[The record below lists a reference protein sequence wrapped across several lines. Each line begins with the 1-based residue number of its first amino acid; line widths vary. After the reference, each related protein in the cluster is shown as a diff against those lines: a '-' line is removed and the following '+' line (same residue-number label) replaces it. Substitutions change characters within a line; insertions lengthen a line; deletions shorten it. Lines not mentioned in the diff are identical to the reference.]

1 MRPIIIIFVFLI
13 SLMASSF
20 LSASNKDLYQKL
32 DVFGDVFDIIKK
44 NYVEDVNDKEVIEYA
59 INGMLQSLDPHS
71 GYMNTEIYV
80 EMQEETR
87 GEFGGLGIEVTME
100 NGYVKVISPID
111 DTPAAKAG
119 IRPGDYITH
128 IDDTG
133 VLGLSLQDA
142 VEMLRGPVGS
152 NIIITIVRIGEEDPI
167 NVEIKRAIITVR
179 AVRFNR
185 EGDVGYIRLISFS
198 EQADKGIKNAVQS
211 LTNEIGESNLVGFI
225 LDLRS
230 NPGGLLDQSAK
241 VTDNFLDTGEI
252 VSIKGRNKKD
262 ISRFS
267 ASRGDITDGKPIIVL
282 INQGSASAS
291 EIVAGALQDHKRAII
306 LGEQSYGKGSVQ
318 TIFPLKDSSAI
329 KMTTALYFTPSGDS
343 IHEIGI
349 TPDIEV
355 EFIYDDESEEEAKD
369 NQLEYALNLLS
380 NEIEKD

>member
-1 MRPIIIIFVFLI
+1 MRPITIIFVFLI
-13 SLMASSF
+13 SLIASSF

-167 NVEIKRAIITVR
+167 DVEIKRAIITVR

-225 LDLRS
+225 IDLRS

-355 EFIYDDESEEEAKD
+355 EFIYEDENQEEAKD

>member
-1 MRPIIIIFVFLI
+1 MRPITVIFVFLI
-13 SLMASSF
+13 SLIASSF

-355 EFIYDDESEEEAKD
+355 EFIYEDENQEEAKD

>member
-1 MRPIIIIFVFLI
+1 MRPITIIFVFLI
-13 SLMASSF
+13 SLIASSF

-167 NVEIKRAIITVR
+167 DVEIKRAIITVR

-225 LDLRS
+225 IDLRS

-252 VSIKGRNKKD
+252 VSIKGRHKND

-355 EFIYDDESEEEAKD
+355 EFIYEDEDQEEAKD

-380 NEIEKD
+380 NEIKKD

>member
-1 MRPIIIIFVFLI
+1 MRPITIIFVFLI
-13 SLMASSF
+13 SLIASSF

-152 NIIITIVRIGEEDPI
+152 DIIITIVRIGEEDPI
-167 NVEIKRAIITVR
+167 DVEIKRAIITVR

-198 EQADKGIKNAVQS
+198 EQANKGIKNAVQS

-355 EFIYDDESEEEAKD
+355 EFIYEDENQEEAKD

>member
-1 MRPIIIIFVFLI
+1 
-13 SLMASSF
+13 
-20 LSASNKDLYQKL
+20 
-32 DVFGDVFDIIKK
+32 
-44 NYVEDVNDKEVIEYA
+44 
-59 INGMLQSLDPHS
+59 MLQSLDPHS

-185 EGDVGYIRLISFS
+185 EGNVGYIRLISFS

-267 ASRGDITDGKPIIVL
+267 ASRGDITDGKPMIVL

-355 EFIYDDESEEEAKD
+355 EFIYEDESQEEAKD

-380 NEIEKD
+380 NEIKKD

>member
-1 MRPIIIIFVFLI
+1 M
-13 SLMASSF
+13 
-20 LSASNKDLYQKL
+20 
-32 DVFGDVFDIIKK
+32 
-44 NYVEDVNDKEVIEYA
+44 
-59 INGMLQSLDPHS
+59 
-71 GYMNTEIYV
+71 
-80 EMQEETR
+80 
-87 GEFGGLGIEVTME
+87 
-100 NGYVKVISPID
+100 
-111 DTPAAKAG
+111 
-119 IRPGDYITH
+119 
-128 IDDTG
+128 
-133 VLGLSLQDA
+133 GLSLQDA

-225 LDLRS
+225 IDLRS

-241 VTDNFLDTGEI
+241 VTNNFLDTGEI

-267 ASRGDITDGKPIIVL
+267 ATRGDITDGKPIIVL

-355 EFIYDDESEEEAKD
+355 EFIYEDENQEEAKD

>member
-1 MRPIIIIFVFLI
+1 MRPITVIFVFLI
-13 SLMASSF
+13 SLIASTF

-167 NVEIKRAIITVR
+167 DVEIKRAIITVR

-225 LDLRS
+225 IDLRS

-355 EFIYDDESEEEAKD
+355 EFIYEDENQEEAKD

>member
-1 MRPIIIIFVFLI
+1 MRPITIIFVFLI
-13 SLMASSF
+13 SLIASSF
-20 LSASNKDLYQKL
+20 LSASNKELYQKL

-152 NIIITIVRIGEEDPI
+152 DIIITIVRIGEEDPI
-167 NVEIKRAIITVR
+167 EVGIKRAIITVR

-198 EQADKGIKNAVQS
+198 EQADKGIKNAVQN

-267 ASRGDITDGKPIIVL
+267 ASRGDITDGKPIIIL

-355 EFIYDDESEEEAKD
+355 KFIYEDENQEETKD

>member
-1 MRPIIIIFVFLI
+1 MQTITIIFVFLI
-13 SLMASSF
+13 SLIASSF

-152 NIIITIVRIGEEDPI
+152 DIIITIVRIGEEDPI
-167 NVEIKRAIITVR
+167 DVEIKRAIITVR

-355 EFIYDDESEEEAKD
+355 EFIYEDENQEEAKD

>member
-1 MRPIIIIFVFLI
+1 MRPITIIFVFLI
-13 SLMASSF
+13 SLIASSF

-32 DVFGDVFDIIKK
+32 DIFGDVFDIIKK
-44 NYVEDVNDKEVIEYA
+44 NYVEDVNDKDVIEYA

-152 NIIITIVRIGEEDPI
+152 DIIITIVRIGEEDPI
-167 NVEIKRAIITVR
+167 DVEIKRAIITVR

-211 LTNEIGESNLVGFI
+211 LTNEIGESNLVGFV

-355 EFIYDDESEEEAKD
+355 EFIYEDENQEEAKD

>member
-1 MRPIIIIFVFLI
+1 MRPITIIFVFLI
-13 SLMASSF
+13 SLIASSF

-80 EMQEETR
+80 EMQEETK

-167 NVEIKRAIITVR
+167 DVEIKRAIITVR

-185 EGDVGYIRLISFS
+185 EGNVGYIRLISFS

-267 ASRGDITDGKPIIVL
+267 ASRGDITDGKPMIVL

-355 EFIYDDESEEEAKD
+355 EFIYEDESQEEAKD

>member
-1 MRPIIIIFVFLI
+1 MRPITIIFVFLI
-13 SLMASSF
+13 SLIASSF

-185 EGDVGYIRLISFS
+185 EGNVGYIRLISFS

-267 ASRGDITDGKPIIVL
+267 ASRGDITDGKPMIVL

-355 EFIYDDESEEEAKD
+355 EFIYEDENQEEARD

>member
-1 MRPIIIIFVFLI
+1 MQPIIIIFVFLI
-13 SLMASSF
+13 SLIASSL
-20 LSASNKDLYQKL
+20 LSASNRDLYQKL

-44 NYVEDVNDKEVIEYA
+44 NYVEDVNDKKVIEYA

-128 IDDTG
+128 IDDTN

-167 NVEIKRAIITVR
+167 DVEIKRAIITVK

-185 EGDVGYIRLISFS
+185 EDDVGYIRLISFS
-198 EQADKGIKNAVQS
+198 EQANKGIKNAVQS

-267 ASRGDITDGKPIIVL
+267 ASGGDITDGKPIIVL

-355 EFIYDDESEEEAKD
+355 EFIYEDESQEEAKD

>member
-1 MRPIIIIFVFLI
+1 MRPITVIFVFLI
-13 SLMASSF
+13 SLIASTF

-80 EMQEETR
+80 EMQEETK

-152 NIIITIVRIGEEDPI
+152 NIIITIVRTGEEDPI
-167 NVEIKRAIITVR
+167 DVEIKRAIITVR

-225 LDLRS
+225 IDLRS

-355 EFIYDDESEEEAKD
+355 EFIYEDENQEEAKD

>member
-1 MRPIIIIFVFLI
+1 MRPITIIFIFLI
-13 SLMASSF
+13 SLVASSF

-128 IDDTG
+128 IDNTG

-179 AVRFNR
+179 AVKFNR

-267 ASRGDITDGKPIIVL
+267 ASRGDITDGKPIIIL

-355 EFIYDDESEEEAKD
+355 EFIYEDENQEEAKD

-380 NEIEKD
+380 NEIE

>member
-1 MRPIIIIFVFLI
+1 MRPITIIFVFLI
-13 SLMASSF
+13 SLIASSF

-44 NYVEDVNDKEVIEYA
+44 NYVEDVNDKDVIEYA

-152 NIIITIVRIGEEDPI
+152 DIIITIVRIGEEDPI
-167 NVEIKRAIITVR
+167 DVEIKRAIITVR

-355 EFIYDDESEEEAKD
+355 EFIYEDESQEEAKD

>member
-1 MRPIIIIFVFLI
+1 MRPIIIIFVFFI

-185 EGDVGYIRLISFS
+185 EGNVGYIRLISFS

-267 ASRGDITDGKPIIVL
+267 ASRGDITDGKPMIVL

-355 EFIYDDESEEEAKD
+355 EFIYEDESQEEAKD

>member
-1 MRPIIIIFVFLI
+1 MRPITIIIVFLV
-13 SLMASSF
+13 SLIASSF

-152 NIIITIVRIGEEDPI
+152 DIIITIVRIGEEDPI
-167 NVEIKRAIITVR
+167 DVEIKRAIITVR

-211 LTNEIGESNLVGFI
+211 LTNEIGESNLVGFV

-355 EFIYDDESEEEAKD
+355 EFIYEDENQEGAKD

-380 NEIEKD
+380 NKIEKD

>member
-1 MRPIIIIFVFLI
+1 MRPIIIISVFLI
-13 SLMASSF
+13 SLIASTF

-44 NYVEDVNDKEVIEYA
+44 NYVEDVDDKKVIEYA

-71 GYMNTEIYV
+71 GYMNTEIFV

-167 NVEIKRAIITVR
+167 DLEIKRAIITVR

-198 EQADKGIKNAVQS
+198 EQANKGIKNAVQS
-211 LTNEIGESNLVGFI
+211 LTNEIGESSLVGFI

-241 VTDNFLDTGEI
+241 VADNFLDTGEI

-355 EFIYDDESEEEAKD
+355 EFIYEDENQEEVKD
-369 NQLEYALNLLS
+369 TQLEYALNLLS
-380 NEIEKD
+380 NEIKKD

>member
-1 MRPIIIIFVFLI
+1 MRPITIIFVFLI
-13 SLMASSF
+13 SLIASSF

-185 EGDVGYIRLISFS
+185 EGNVGYIRLISFS

-355 EFIYDDESEEEAKD
+355 EFIYEDESQEEAKD

>member
-1 MRPIIIIFVFLI
+1 MQPIIIIFVFLI
-13 SLMASSF
+13 SLIASSL
-20 LSASNKDLYQKL
+20 LSASNRDLYQKL

-44 NYVEDVNDKEVIEYA
+44 NYVEDVNDKKVIEYA

-71 GYMNTEIYV
+71 GYMNTEIFV

-128 IDDTG
+128 IDDTN

-167 NVEIKRAIITVR
+167 DVEIKRAIITVK

-185 EGDVGYIRLISFS
+185 EDDVGYIRLISFS
-198 EQADKGIKNAVQS
+198 EQANKGIKNAVQS

-355 EFIYDDESEEEAKD
+355 EFIYEDENQEEVKD

>member
-1 MRPIIIIFVFLI
+1 MRPITIIFVFLI
-13 SLMASSF
+13 SLIASSF

-185 EGDVGYIRLISFS
+185 EGNVGYIRLISFS

-267 ASRGDITDGKPIIVL
+267 ASRGDITDGKPMIVL

-355 EFIYDDESEEEAKD
+355 EFIYEDESQEEAKD

-380 NEIEKD
+380 NEIKKD

>member
-1 MRPIIIIFVFLI
+1 MRPITIIFVFFI
-13 SLMASSF
+13 SLIASSF
-20 LSASNKDLYQKL
+20 LSASNKDLYEKL

-185 EGDVGYIRLISFS
+185 EGNVGYIRLISFS

-252 VSIKGRNKKD
+252 VSIKGKNKKD

-267 ASRGDITDGKPIIVL
+267 ASRGDITDGKPMIVL

-306 LGEQSYGKGSVQ
+306 LGEQSYGSVQ

-355 EFIYDDESEEEAKD
+355 EFIYEDESQEEAKD

>member
-1 MRPIIIIFVFLI
+1 MRPITVIFVFLI
-13 SLMASSF
+13 SLIASTF

-44 NYVEDVNDKEVIEYA
+44 NYVEEVNDKEVIEYA

-167 NVEIKRAIITVR
+167 DVEIKRAIITVR

-225 LDLRS
+225 IDLRS

-355 EFIYDDESEEEAKD
+355 EFIYEDENQEEAKD

>member
-1 MRPIIIIFVFLI
+1 MRPITVIFVFLI
-13 SLMASSF
+13 SLIASSF

-185 EGDVGYIRLISFS
+185 EGNVGYIRLISFS

-267 ASRGDITDGKPIIVL
+267 ASRGDITDGKPMIVL

-355 EFIYDDESEEEAKD
+355 EFIYEDESQEEAKD

>member
-1 MRPIIIIFVFLI
+1 MQPIIIIFVFLI
-13 SLMASSF
+13 SLIASSL
-20 LSASNKDLYQKL
+20 LSASNRDLYQKL

-44 NYVEDVNDKEVIEYA
+44 NYVEDVNDKKVIEYA

-167 NVEIKRAIITVR
+167 DLEIKRAIITVR

-198 EQADKGIKNAVQS
+198 EQANKGIKNAVQS
-211 LTNEIGESNLVGFI
+211 LKNEIGESSLVGFI

-241 VTDNFLDTGEI
+241 VADNFLDTGEI

-282 INQGSASAS
+282 INQGTASAS

-355 EFIYDDESEEEAKD
+355 DFIYEDENQEEVKD
-369 NQLEYALNLLS
+369 TQLEYALNLLS
-380 NEIEKD
+380 NEIKKD

>member
-1 MRPIIIIFVFLI
+1 MRPITIIFVFLI
-13 SLMASSF
+13 SLIASSF
-20 LSASNKDLYQKL
+20 LSAGNKDLYQKL

-142 VEMLRGPVGS
+142 VEMLRGPVDS
-152 NIIITIVRIGEEDPI
+152 NITITIVRIGEEDPI
-167 NVEIKRAIITVR
+167 DVEIKRAIITVR

-225 LDLRS
+225 IDLRS

-355 EFIYDDESEEEAKD
+355 EFIYEDESQEEAKD

>member
-1 MRPIIIIFVFLI
+1 MQPIIIIFVFLI
-13 SLMASSF
+13 SLIASSL
-20 LSASNKDLYQKL
+20 LSASNRDLYQKL

-44 NYVEDVNDKEVIEYA
+44 NYVEDVNDKKVIEYA

-128 IDDTG
+128 IDDTN

-167 NVEIKRAIITVR
+167 DVEIKRAIITVK

-185 EGDVGYIRLISFS
+185 EDDVGYIRLISFS
-198 EQADKGIKNAVQS
+198 EQANKGIKNAVQS

-355 EFIYDDESEEEAKD
+355 EFIYEDENEEEVKD

>member
-1 MRPIIIIFVFLI
+1 MRPIIIISVFLI
-13 SLMASSF
+13 SLIASSF

-44 NYVEDVNDKEVIEYA
+44 NYVEDVNDKKVIEYA

-71 GYMNTEIYV
+71 GYMNTEIFV

-167 NVEIKRAIITVR
+167 DLEIKRAIITVR

-198 EQADKGIKNAVQS
+198 EQANKGIKNAVQS

-267 ASRGDITDGKPIIVL
+267 ASRGDITYGKPIIVL

-355 EFIYDDESEEEAKD
+355 EFIYEDENQEEVKD
-369 NQLEYALNLLS
+369 TQLEYALNLLS
-380 NEIEKD
+380 NEIKKD

>member
-1 MRPIIIIFVFLI
+1 MRPITIIFVFLI
-13 SLMASSF
+13 SLIASSF

-185 EGDVGYIRLISFS
+185 EGNVGYIRLISFS

-241 VTDNFLDTGEI
+241 VTNNFLDTGEI

-355 EFIYDDESEEEAKD
+355 EFIYEDESQEEAKD